1 MTWLLGVVRKWVSVS
16 KLSDFS
22 DGGYEY
28 DDTKEICSFRCNRCY
43 QYTDVMVR
51 SGILASDKCEHCG
64 ELI

>member
-1 MTWLLGVVRKWVSVS
+1 VS